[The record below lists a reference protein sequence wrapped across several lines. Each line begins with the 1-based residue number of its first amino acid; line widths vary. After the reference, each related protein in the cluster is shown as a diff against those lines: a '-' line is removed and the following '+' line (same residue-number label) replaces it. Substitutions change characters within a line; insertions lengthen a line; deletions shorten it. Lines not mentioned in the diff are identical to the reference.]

1 MAVAVGLLAALAILI
16 LISSIAGC
24 LWLGYRPPPI
34 ADLRAHGLSLE
45 RCRQLHVVCVRTG
58 LLLFVLDM
66 AGGAVWLWAVYGD
79 PVQRELATV
88 CLSGVLAP
96 LWLTAMTVEGTLK
109 MLMDRHEEQPEG

>member
-1 MAVAVGLLAALAILI
+1 MSSVTFLMPRLAEKSPAMAVAVGLLAALAILI
-16 LISSIAGC
+16 LISSIIGF

-66 AGGAVWLWAVYGD
+66 AGGAVWLWAV
-79 PVQRELATV
+79 
-88 CLSGVLAP
+88 
-96 LWLTAMTVEGTLK
+96 
-109 MLMDRHEEQPEG
+109 